1 MHLIIFSQLGK
12 TKFDGSGV
20 VAHSKSRVRRRSG
33 APCSLRDLPNPE
45 VRTVVLH

>member
-12 TKFDGSGV
+12 TKFYGSGV
-20 VAHSKSRVRRRSG
+20 VAHSKSRRRSG